1 MCLILDTNSLAATLN
16 PKDLRHADF
25 LPVYNWIVN
34 GKGKIVY
41 GGSQIKKEY
50 KACQKYFRMLMNLE
64 KRNKIV
70 LLCDTAVDREQKI
83 LKDKKS
89 HRDFNDSHLLAMVIV
104 SGVRIVCTAESRA
117 IPFLKDRNLY
127 PAPIKKP
134 KIYSKA
140 NNSTLLIDSNIA
152 RICMPCVEKKSII
165 TFHKGDTKH
174 A

>member
-1 MCLILDTNSLAATLN
+1 MCLILDANCLAATFN
-16 PKDLRHADF
+16 PEDSRHADF
-25 LPVYNWIVN
+25 LPVCNWIVK

-41 GGSQIKKEY
+41 GGSQIQKEY
-50 KACQKYFRMLMNLE
+50 KACQKYLHMLMNLE

-70 LLCDTAVDREQKI
+70 LLCDAAVDREQKV

-89 HRDFNDSHLLAMVIV
+89 HRDFDDSHLLAMVIV

-127 PAPIKKP
+127 PAHIKKP

-140 NNSTLLIDSNIA
+140 KNVTLLIDSNIA
-152 RICMPCVEKKSII
+152 KICRSCVEKK
-165 TFHKGDTKH
+165 
-174 A
+174 